1 MCISMASFVLF
12 SGRSRKNKNAKTQS
26 IGTKNSKPALMSTS
40 TSIETSNESEI
51 SSDDEDSGNPSG
63 EFVIKPDLAY
73 AIKRMDIISL

>member
-26 IGTKNSKPALMSTS
+26 IGTKNSKPALLSTS
-40 TSIETSNESEI
+40 TSIETTNESEI
-51 SSDDEDSGNPSG
+51 SSDEDSGNPSG

-73 AIKRMDIISL
+73 AIKRMDNSL